1 MKFLHLGD
9 LHIGKRVNEFSMI
22 DDQRE
27 VLAGLVELAAAR
39 QVDAVLVAGDFYDR
53 QVPSEQAVGLAGWFL
68 TKLVESGTPVLM
80 VPGNHDSAERLA
92 FLSEVVGREGI
103 HIARPYSGEV
113 ECVVLD
119 GAGRGND
126 SVATGGGAVAGG
138 DSVAAGHS
146 DGSSV
151 AVHLLPYITPS
162 DARRWVP
169 GCEAKTFDEAVRA
182 VVGQMELRDG
192 MPNVLVA
199 HQLVFGG
206 TSPIRSD
213 SEQATIGGLDEVS
226 AGALEGFD
234 YVALGHLHA
243 PQWVVEGR
251 IRYCGSPLKYSFSEA
266 RQRKVANIVSIANN
280 GSVEVEEVPIE
291 LPHDMVEVRGT
302 LAQIRAKAE
311 ARPELAQAYVRAI
324 LEEPVADA
332 RAKMH
337 DLFPLLMKV
346 EFDYAKQDGR
356 AAQGA
361 AGNVND
367 LDPVEVFE
375 ELFEKISG
383 RAMTDAE
390 RKMFAEVA
398 ISGRSAK

>member
-1 MKFLHLGD
+1 MKLLHLGD

-27 VLAGLVELAAAR
+27 VLAGLVDLAAAR

-119 GAGRGND
+119 GAGR
-126 SVATGGGAVAGG
+126 GG

-302 LAQIRAKAE
+302 LEQIRAKAE
-311 ARPELAQAYVRAI
+311 ARPDLARAYVRAI
-324 LEEPVADA
+324 LDEPVADA

-375 ELFEKISG
+375 DLFEKING